1 MKLQRNNKY
10 ARRLTAG
17 LGALVVSL
25 GILTGCNNTK
35 NDVVMPTETPVVT
48 ETQVEVEEVVQT
60 PEPTPAPLTISL
72 EDPNYLSNYYKI
84 SDEEVSKRLKNLD
97 IKNPSKTITMEKV
110 GTLVLKDKNDDYKI
124 IQTGEYTDYE
134 NNIVTLYDI
143 FTEEVLCSIS
153 LNDMDYDIG
162 NPDVSHCVYTN
173 ITPDM
178 FTILNDSLNN
188 YKIVEYGTVQYST
201 EFISKHFIE
210 LIDKY
215 APCVVDYTCNTWEQ
229 SFFLF
234 PDEGINYSDIEYP
247 ISKIAENYVINVPIE
262 FQIASK
268 ELNLS
273 SNNIEN
279 KYNDYDIS
287 DEELQDRIS
296 KLGIVNGN
304 SIVNVDEVM
313 TLVLEDSNKES
324 KIVLAFISS
333 QGGNDFALYD
343 LFTDEF
349 LCTFRVRENEKIQLS
364 NNNRFI
370 NYGENDFYN
379 KSELLNNYSI
389 KQMGLYDYSL
399 SYVIENIDY
408 FRNRDGIDYQI
419 INDPYYNVFP
429 ADSNITSMSIEE
441 YAEAYVTYTPEEL
454 QISCKE
460 LSNSNNKTLIKK

>member
-313 TLVLEDSNKES
+313 TLVLEDSNKEP
-324 KIVLAFISS
+324 KIVLAFLSS

-399 SYVIENIDY
+399 SYVVENIDY

-419 INDPYYNVFP
+419 INDPYYNVFSEG
-429 ADSNITSMSIEE
+429 SNITSMSIEE

>member
-35 NDVVMPTETPVVT
+35 NDAVKPSSPVVT
-48 ETQVEVEEVVQT
+48 EMQVEVEEAVQT

-84 SDEEVSKRLKNLD
+84 SDEEVSKRLKSLD

-234 PDEGINYSDIEYP
+234 PDEGVNYSDIEYP

-268 ELNLS
+268 DLNLS

-287 DEELQDRIS
+287 DEEAINMSRLLSS
-296 KLGIVNGN
+296 KLGLGVGISSGCNFLGSILLKEQIDGNIVTVFPDDNKKYLSTDLSKEINKNGN
-304 SIVNVDEVM
+304 LI
-313 TLVLEDSNKES
+313 SNKIKLISYE
-324 KIVLAFISS
+324 IV
-333 QGGNDFALYD
+333 
-343 LFTDEF
+343 
-349 LCTFRVRENEKIQLS
+349 
-364 NNNRFI
+364 
-370 NYGENDFYN
+370 
-379 KSELLNNYSI
+379 
-389 KQMGLYDYSL
+389 
-399 SYVIENIDY
+399 
-408 FRNRDGIDYQI
+408 
-419 INDPYYNVFP
+419 
-429 ADSNITSMSIEE
+429 
-441 YAEAYVTYTPEEL
+441 
-454 QISCKE
+454 
-460 LSNSNNKTLIKK
+460 

>member
-10 ARRLTAG
+10 AKKITVG

-35 NDVVMPTETPVVT
+35 NDAVMPTETPVVT
-48 ETQVEVEEVVQT
+48 ETQVEVEEVVET

-72 EDPNYLSNYYKI
+72 EDPDYLSNYYKI
-84 SDEEVSKRLKNLD
+84 SDEEVTKRLKNLD
-97 IKNPSKTITMEKV
+97 IKEPSKTITMEKV

-162 NPDVSHCVYTN
+162 NPNVSHCVYTN

-178 FTILNDSLNN
+178 FTILNKSLNN

-234 PDEGINYSDIEYP
+234 PDEGVNYSDIEYP

-313 TLVLEDSNKES
+313 TLVLEDSNKEP

-379 KSELLNNYSI
+379 KSELLDKYNI
-389 KQMGLYDYSL
+389 KEMGLYDYSL
-399 SYVIENIDY
+399 SYVVENIDY

-429 ADSNITSMSIEE
+429 DGSKITSMSIEE

-460 LSNSNNKTLIKK
+460 LSNSNDKTLIKK

>member
-35 NDVVMPTETPVVT
+35 NDAVKPSSPVVT

-162 NPDVSHCVYTN
+162 NPEVSHCVYTN

-178 FTILNDSLNN
+178 FTILNDSLND

-234 PDEGINYSDIEYP
+234 PDEGVNYSDIEYP

-313 TLVLEDSNKES
+313 TLVLEDSNKEP
-324 KIVLAFISS
+324 KIVLAFLSS

-399 SYVIENIDY
+399 SYVDENIDY

-419 INDPYYNVFP
+419 INDPYYNVFSEG
-429 ADSNITSMSIEE
+429 SNITSMSIEE

>member
-1 MKLQRNNKY
+1 MKLQKNNKY
-10 ARRLTAG
+10 ARKLTAG

-35 NDVVMPTETPVVT
+35 NDVVMPTETPAVT

-60 PEPTPAPLTISL
+60 PMQTPAALTISL

-84 SDEEVSKRLKNLD
+84 SDEEVTKRLKSLD

-134 NNIVTLYDI
+134 NNIVDLYDI

-162 NPDVSHCVYTN
+162 NPDISHCVYTN

-234 PDEGINYSDIEYP
+234 PDEGVNYSDIEYS

-333 QGGNDFALYD
+333 QGGNDF
-343 LFTDEF
+343 
-349 LCTFRVRENEKIQLS
+349 
-364 NNNRFI
+364 
-370 NYGENDFYN
+370 YN

-399 SYVIENIDY
+399 SYVVENIDY

-429 ADSNITSMSIEE
+429 EGSNITSMSIEE